1 MSFSNVLHSAN
12 RLTWHGGVIPEG
24 EIWLKIGGDKGG
36 KSVKSSFQI
45 CNTPNPNSVQNTV
58 VFSVFQAK
66 DTPINLHIAP
76 ATRSLAAP
84 TKKVARVNRPHRCV
98 APCTS
103 YPIPLRL
110 AFWNAFYA
118 RYTSQNAHGLRL
130 SGPRC
135 YGK

>member
-12 RLTWHGGVIPEG
+12 HLTWHGEVISEG

-66 DTPINLHIAP
+66 DTPVNLHIALDRYY
-76 ATRSLAAP
+76 AQVDALQKQSWRYADMAVMHREYQLTQGKEHSHISL
-84 TKKVARVNRPHRCV
+84 R
-98 APCTS
+98 
-103 YPIPLRL
+103 RL
-110 AFWNAFYA
+110 
-118 RYTSQNAHGLRL
+118 
-130 SGPRC
+130 
-135 YGK
+135 